1 MTPRTTRMLRYLL
14 LAVGSLGAVVLFMLV
29 AASANDARFGQ
40 QLNLLVVLNGVI
52 IVVLVLLVGRECWR
66 LFRNR
71 RKGVFGAR
79 LATRLVGFF
88 ALMAILPGM
97 LLYTVSVAFLGNSIE
112 SWFNVKVDRA
122 LEAGMQLGR
131 NSLDYLLQDLEQK
144 GQQIAVSLGEPDAGP
159 ISIRL
164 DRLREQAGVSEAAL
178 FDVRGNV
185 MAFSASAHDSMR
197 PQTVAPTAMRRARTQ
212 VSTTSLDSVPD
223 QGLVLRAVVPV
234 NVSDVADPV
243 RVLQLVQP
251 VPRAIQ
257 ESTEVVEGGFR
268 DYQARAYSLGALK
281 DLYGITLTLTLLLA
295 LLSALGAAIVLSE
308 KLSKPLGI
316 LAEGTRAV
324 AQGDFSRHHPVQSTD
339 ELGVLTDSFN
349 RMTRQLAEGRE
360 RDLSY
365 QHQIENTN
373 AFLENLLRNLSAGVL
388 AFDRH
393 LQLRS
398 ANHSA
403 AVILQQPFADL
414 SDVALAD
421 WSERQPALTA
431 FAQLIHE
438 GFATAAAGQWQRQAE
453 LIVGGNRRTLLMR
466 GTRIEAETSD
476 ASQNEG
482 GLVVVFD
489 DVSDLM
495 QAQRDAAWAE
505 VARRLAHEIKNPLT
519 PIQLSAERLQHKLAS
534 KLADADSEVLRRGTQ
549 TIITQVNAMKHMV
562 DDFAIYARQTSPS
575 TMQAVDVHALLHDI
589 LGLYEHQRP
598 YIHLDLASPDP
609 MVTGEPT
616 RLRQVV
622 HNLLQNALDA
632 QAEQPDPRI
641 DIRTENRDGLFW
653 LHIADQGTGFP
664 PAMIDR
670 VFEPYVTTKP
680 KGTGLGLAIVK
691 KIIDEHGGKVHIE
704 NKAPT
709 GAKVSIAL
717 PPIAAAA

>member
-1 MTPRTTRMLRYLL
+1 MTPRTTRVLRYLL
-14 LAVGSLGAVVLFMLV
+14 LAVGCLGAVVLFMLV
-29 AASANDARFGQ
+29 AASANDARFAQ
-40 QLNLLVVLNGVI
+40 QLNMLVVLNAVI
-52 IVVLVLLVGRECWR
+52 VGVLVLLVGRECWR
-66 LFRNR
+66 LVRNR
-71 RKGVFGAR
+71 RKGVFGAG
-79 LATRLVGFF
+79 LAMRLVGFF
-88 ALMAILPGM
+88 ALMAVLPGA
-97 LLYTVSVAFLGNSIE
+97 LLYSVSVAFLGNSIE

-122 LEAGMQLGR
+122 LDAGMQLGR
-131 NSLDYLLQDLEQK
+131 NALDYLLQDLEKK
-144 GQQIAVSLGEPDAGP
+144 GMQIALTLGEPDTGAM
-159 ISIRL
+159 SVRL
-164 DRLREQAGVSEAAL
+164 DRLREQAGVAEASL
-178 FDVRGNV
+178 FDLRGNM
-185 MAFSASAHDSMR
+185 MAFSSSASGAMR
-197 PQTVAPTAMRRARTQ
+197 PQPIPSTAMRRVRMQGT
-212 VSTTSLDSVPD
+212 TTSLDSLPD
-223 QGLVLRAVVPV
+223 QGLVLRAIIPV
-234 NVSDVADPV
+234 NIIDSVDPM

-251 VPRAIQ
+251 VPRGMQ
-257 ESTEVVEGGFR
+257 ESTEVVESGYR
-268 DYQARAYSLGALK
+268 DYQARTYSLGALK
-281 DLYGITLTLTLLLA
+281 VQYGVTLTLTLLLA
-295 LLSALGAAIVLSE
+295 LLSALGLAIILSE
-308 KLSKPLGI
+308 KLSKPLGV

-324 AQGDFSRHHPVQSTD
+324 AQGDFSRHHPVQSKD

-360 RDLSY
+360 RDQSY

-388 AFDRH
+388 AFDREMR
-393 LQLRS
+393 LRS

-403 AVILQQPFADL
+403 AVILQQPMVELVDRTL
-414 SDVALAD
+414 DD
-421 WSERQPALTA
+421 WTEQQPALTA
-431 FAQLIHE
+431 FAHLIHE
-438 GFATAAAGQWQRQAE
+438 GFASAAVGQWQRQAE
-453 LIVGGNRRTLLMR
+453 LIVAGNRRTLLMR
-466 GTRIEAETSD
+466 GTRIEEDES
-476 ASQNEG
+476 EG
-482 GLVVVFD
+482 GYVIVFD
-489 DVSDLM
+489 DISELM

-519 PIQLSAERLQHKLAS
+519 PIQLSAERLLHKLGA
-534 KLADADSEVLRRGTQ
+534 KLADADREVLRRGTQ

-562 DDFAIYARQTSPS
+562 DDFAIYARATKPG

-598 YIHLDLASPDP
+598 FIHLDLSSPDP
-609 MVTGEPT
+609 VVTGEPT

-632 QAEQPDPRI
+632 QSEQPDPRI
-641 DIRTENRDGLFW
+641 DIRTENRDGSFW

>member
-1 MTPRTTRMLRYLL
+1 VSPRTTRVLRYLL
-14 LAVGSLGAVVLFMLV
+14 LGVGCLGAVGLFMLV
-29 AASANDARFGQ
+29 AASANDARFAQ
-40 QLNLLVVLNGVI
+40 QLNVLVVLNGVI
-52 IVVLVLLVGRECWR
+52 VVVLVLLVGRECWR

-71 RKGVFGAR
+71 RKGMFGAR

-88 ALMAILPGM
+88 ALMAILPGA
-97 LLYTVSVAFLGNSIE
+97 LLYGVSVAFLGNSIE

-131 NSLDYLLQDLEQK
+131 NALDYLLQDLEKK
-144 GQQIAVSLGEPDAGP
+144 GQQIAVSLSEPDGTA

-164 DRLREQAGVSEAAL
+164 DRLREQAGVAEAAL
-178 FDVRGNV
+178 FDLRGNV
-185 MAFSASAHDSMR
+185 MAFSSSTIGSMR
-197 PQTVAPTAMRRARTQ
+197 PQSVPPPAIRRARTQ
-212 VSTTSLDSVPD
+212 VSTTSLDSVPE
-223 QGLVLRAVVPV
+223 QGLVLRAIVPV
-234 NVSDVADPV
+234 NVVDGEDPL
-243 RVLQLVQP
+243 RVLQLMQP
-251 VPRAIQ
+251 VPRGMQ
-257 ESTEVVEGGFR
+257 ESTEVVESGYR
-268 DYQARAYSLGALK
+268 DYQGRTYSLGALK
-281 DLYGITLTLTLLLA
+281 DLYGVTLTLTLLLA
-295 LLSALGAAIVLSE
+295 LLSALGLAIVLSE
-308 KLSKPLGI
+308 KLSRPLGV

-324 AQGDFSRHHPVQSTD
+324 AQGDFSRHHPVQSSD

-388 AFDRH
+388 AFDRE
-393 LQLRS
+393 LRLRS

-403 AVILQQPFADL
+403 AVILQQSMVELVDL
-414 SDVALAD
+414 RLDEWIAR
-421 WSERQPALTA
+421 EPALTA
-431 FAQLIHE
+431 FTHLIHE
-438 GFATAAAGQWQRQAE
+438 GFAGAVAGQWQRQAE
-453 LIVGGNRRTLLMR
+453 LIVAGNRRTLLMR
-466 GTRIEAETSD
+466 GTRIED
-476 ASQNEG
+476 ADSEG
-482 GLVVVFD
+482 GHVIVFD
-489 DVSDLM
+489 DISELA

-519 PIQLSAERLQHKLAS
+519 PIQLSAERLQHKLGA
-534 KLADADSEVLRRGTQ
+534 KLAEADSEVLRRGTQ

-562 DDFAIYARQTSPS
+562 DDFAIYARATAPGK
-575 TMQAVDVHALLHDI
+575 MQAVDVHELLHDI

-598 YIHLDLASPDP
+598 YIHLDLESRDP
-609 MVTGEPT
+609 LVTGEPT

-641 DIRTENRDGLFW
+641 DIRTENRDGSFW

-709 GAKVSIAL
+709 GAQVSIAL

>member
-1 MTPRTTRMLRYLL
+1 MSPRATRVMRYML
-14 LAVGSLGAVVLFMLV
+14 LAVGCLGAVVLFMLV
-29 AASANDARFGQ
+29 AASANDARFAQ
-40 QLNLLVVLNGVI
+40 QLNVLVVLNGI
-52 IVVLVLLVGRECWR
+52 IVAVLVLLVGREFWR

-71 RKGVFGAR
+71 RKGVFGAK
-79 LATRLVGFF
+79 LTMRLVGFF
-88 ALMAILPGM
+88 ALMAILPGA
-97 LLYTVSVAFLGNSIE
+97 LLYGVSVTFLSNSIE

-122 LEAGMQLGR
+122 LEGGMQLGR
-131 NSLDYLLQDLEQK
+131 NALDYLLQDLEKK
-144 GQQIAVSLGEPDAGP
+144 GQQMAVTLGERDTGP
-159 ISIRL
+159 MSVRL
-164 DRLREQAGVSEAAL
+164 DRLRDQAGIGEAAL
-178 FDVRGNV
+178 FDLRGNV
-185 MAFSASAHDSMR
+185 MAFSASALGALR
-197 PQTVAPTAMRRARTQ
+197 PTPVPPNSIRRARAQ
-212 VSTTSLDSVPD
+212 QSTASLDSLPEL
-223 QGLVLRAVVPV
+223 GLVLRVIVPV
-234 NVSDVADPV
+234 NIPDSEDPL
-243 RVLQLVQP
+243 RALQLVQP
-251 VPRAIQ
+251 VPRSMQ
-257 ESTEVVEGGFR
+257 ESTEVVESGYR
-268 DYQARAYSLGALK
+268 DYQARSYSLGALK
-281 DLYGITLTLTLLLA
+281 DLYGVTLTLTLLLA
-295 LLSALGAAIVLSE
+295 LLSAAGLAFVLSE

-324 AQGDFSRHHPVQSTD
+324 AQGDFSRHHPVQSRD

-360 RDLSY
+360 RDLDY
-365 QHQIENTN
+365 QHQIENAN

-388 AFDRH
+388 AFDRE
-393 LQLRS
+393 LRLRS

-403 AVILQQPFADL
+403 AVILQQPMAELVDL
-414 SDVALAD
+414 TLDD
-421 WSERQPALTA
+421 WSERQPSLTA
-431 FAQLIHE
+431 FAHLVHE
-438 GFATAAAGQWQRQAE
+438 GFATAEIGQWQRQSE
-453 LIVGGNRRTLLMR
+453 LIVSGNRRTLLMR
-466 GTRIEAETSD
+466 GTRIEDDKES
-476 ASQNEG
+476 G
-482 GLVVVFD
+482 YVIVFD
-489 DVSDLM
+489 DISELM

-519 PIQLSAERLQHKLAS
+519 PIQLSAERLQHKLGA
-534 KLADADSEVLRRGTQ
+534 KLGEADSAILHRGTQ

-562 DDFAIYARQTSPS
+562 DDFAIYARQTSPK
-575 TMQAVDVHALLHDI
+575 TMQAVDVHELLHDI
-589 LGLYEHQRP
+589 LGLYEHQRS
-598 YIHLDLASPDP
+598 YIHLDLAAPEQT
-609 MVTGEPT
+609 VTGEPT

-704 NKAPT
+704 NSAPT

>member
-1 MTPRTTRMLRYLL
+1 MSPRTTRVLRYLL
-14 LAVGSLGAVVLFMLV
+14 LVVGCLGAVVLFMLV
-29 AASANDARFGQ
+29 AASANDARFAQ
-40 QLNLLVVLNGVI
+40 QLNVLVVLNGVI
-52 IVVLVLLVGRECWR
+52 VVVLVLLVGRECWR
-66 LFRNR
+66 LLRNR
-71 RKGVFGAR
+71 RNGVFGAK

-88 ALMAILPGM
+88 ALMAILPGA
-97 LLYTVSVAFLGNSIE
+97 LLYGVSVAFLGNSIE

-122 LEAGMQLGR
+122 LEGGMQLGR
-131 NSLDYLLQDLEQK
+131 NALDYLLQDLEKK
-144 GQQIAVSLGEPDAGP
+144 GQQMALTLGEADSGAM
-159 ISIRL
+159 SVRL
-164 DRLREQAGVSEAAL
+164 DRLREQAGIGEAAL
-178 FDVRGNV
+178 FDPRGNV
-185 MAFSASAHDSMR
+185 MAFSASALGAMR
-197 PQTVAPTAMRRARTQ
+197 PQPIAPAAIRRARTQ
-212 VSTTSLDSVPD
+212 QSTASLDSLPD
-223 QGLVLRAVVPV
+223 HGLVLRVVVPV
-234 NVSDVADPV
+234 NITDSADPL
-243 RVLQLVQP
+243 RALQLVQP
-251 VPRAIQ
+251 VPRSMQ
-257 ESTEVVEGGFR
+257 ESTDIVESGYR
-268 DYQARAYSLGALK
+268 DYQARTYSLEALK
-281 DLYGITLTLTLLLA
+281 DLYGVTLTLTLLLA
-295 LLSALGAAIVLSE
+295 LLSALGLAIVLSE

-324 AQGDFSRHHPVQSTD
+324 AQGDFGRHHPVQSRD

-365 QHQIENTN
+365 QHQIENAN

-388 AFDRH
+388 AFDRD
-393 LQLRS
+393 LRLRS

-403 AVILQQPFADL
+403 AVILQQPMAELVDETL
-414 SDVALAD
+414 DD
-421 WSERQPALTA
+421 WCEREPELTA
-431 FAQLIHE
+431 FAHIVHE
-438 GFATAAAGQWQRQAE
+438 GFAAAESGQWQRQAE
-453 LIVGGNRRTLLMR
+453 LIVAGNRRTLLMR
-466 GTRIEAETSD
+466 GTRIED
-476 ASQNEG
+476 DKQG
-482 GLVVVFD
+482 GYVIVFD
-489 DVSDLM
+489 DISELM

-519 PIQLSAERLQHKLAS
+519 PIQLSAERLMHKLGG
-534 KLADADSEVLRRGTQ
+534 KLAEIDSEVLRRGTQ

-575 TMQAVDVHALLHDI
+575 TMQAVDVHDLLHDI

-598 YIHLDLASPDP
+598 YIHVELAAPDSL
-609 MVTGEPT
+609 VTGEPT

-632 QAEQPDPRI
+632 QADQPDPRI

-704 NKAPT
+704 NSAPT